1 MSNDLDKALNVA
13 PAKDTPLVHGELVVP
28 VVEQL
33 PAVIDADSSDDKEVD
48 EDFQL
53 ARENIKELLEQGKDV
68 FAEMLQ
74 VAKQS
79 QHPRAFEVLGN
90 LMKIAV
96 DTNKDLLTLRKQ
108 KRELVK
114 KTDGSPTT
122 VNNNLVLSTADLL
135 KLIKNQTNE

>member
-1 MSNDLDKALNVA
+1 MSNDLDKVLNVA
-13 PAKDTPLVHGELVVP
+13 PAPETPVVHGEIVQ
-28 VVEQL
+28 VVEQ
-33 PAVIDADSSDDKEVD
+33 ASEVIDIDSSDEKEIN

-53 ARENIKELLEQGKDV
+53 ARGNLKEIIEEGKEILE
-68 FAEMLQ
+68 EMKQ

-79 QHPRAFEVLGN
+79 QHPRAYEVLGN

-108 KRELVK
+108 KKELVK

-135 KLIKNQTNE
+135 KLIKNNTNE

>member
-1 MSNDLDKALNVA
+1 MSNDIDKVLNVA
-13 PAKDTPLVHGELVVP
+13 PAPETPLVHGEIVQ
-28 VVEQL
+28 VVEQTSE
-33 PAVIDADSSDDKEVD
+33 VIDIDSSDEKEIN

-53 ARENIKELLEQGKDV
+53 ARGNLKEIIEEGKEILE
-68 FAEMLQ
+68 EMKQ

-79 QHPRAFEVLGN
+79 QHPRAYEVLGN

-135 KLIKNQTNE
+135 KLIKNNTNE

>member
-1 MSNDLDKALNVA
+1 MSNDLDKVLNVA
-13 PAKDTPLVHGELVVP
+13 PAPETQVVHGEIVQ
-28 VVEQL
+28 VVEQTSE
-33 PAVIDADSSDDKEVD
+33 VIDIDSSDEKEIN

-53 ARENIKELLEQGKDV
+53 ARGNLKEIIEEGKEILE
-68 FAEMLQ
+68 EMKQ

-79 QHPRAFEVLGN
+79 QHPRAYEVLGN

-108 KRELVK
+108 KKELVK
-114 KTDGSPTT
+114 KSDGSPTT

-135 KLIKNQTNE
+135 KLIKNNTNE

>member
-1 MSNDLDKALNVA
+1 MQNDLDKALNVA
-13 PAKDTPLVHGELVVP
+13 PAQEDTTQLVHGELVQ
-28 VVEQL
+28 VVEQV
-33 PAVIDADSSDDKEVD
+33 PAVIEVESNDDKEVD

-53 ARENIKELLEQGKDV
+53 ARENLKELIEQGKDI
-68 FAEMLQ
+68 FAEMVQ

-79 QHPRAFEVLGN
+79 QHPRAYEVLGN

-135 KLIKNQTNE
+135 KMIKNNT

>member
-1 MSNDLDKALNVA
+1 MSNELDKALNVA
-13 PAKDTPLVHGELVVP
+13 PAPEDIPLVQGELVT
-28 VVEQL
+28 VESQSK
-33 PAVIDADSSDDKEVD
+33 AIVEVDESDDNEVD

-53 ARENIKELLEQGKDV
+53 ARENIKELLDQGKDI
-68 FAEMLQ
+68 FAEMIQ

-79 QHPRAFEVLGN
+79 QHPRAYEVLGN

-96 DTNKDLLTLRKQ
+96 DTNKDLLALRKQ

-135 KLIKNQTNE
+135 KLIKNQTDE

>member
-1 MSNDLDKALNVA
+1 MNSDLDKVLNVA
-13 PAKDTPLVHGELVVP
+13 PAPEEAPLVHGELVP
-28 VVEQL
+28 VVEQV
-33 PAVIDADSSDDKEVD
+33 PATVDDEKEVN

-53 ARENIKELLEQGKDV
+53 ARENLKEIIEEGKEILQ
-68 FAEMLQ
+68 EMKQ

-79 QHPRAFEVLGN
+79 QHPRAYEVLGN

-108 KRELVK
+108 KRELVR

-135 KLIKNQTNE
+135 KLIKNNTNE

>member
-13 PAKDTPLVHGELVVP
+13 PAPETPLVHGELVVP

-33 PAVIDADSSDDKEVD
+33 PAVIDVDATDDKEVD

-53 ARENIKELLEQGKDV
+53 ARANIQELLEQGKDILQELV
-68 FAEMLQ
+68 Q

-79 QHPRAFEVLGN
+79 QHPRAYEVLGN

-96 DTNKDLLTLRKQ
+96 DTNKDLLALRKQ

-114 KTDGSPTT
+114 KDDGSPKT

-135 KLIKNQTNE
+135 KLIKNQPNE

>member
-1 MSNDLDKALNVA
+1 MSNDLDKVLNVA
-13 PAKDTPLVHGELVVP
+13 PAPETQVVHGEIVQ
-28 VVEQL
+28 VVEQ
-33 PAVIDADSSDDKEVD
+33 ASEVIDIDSSDEKEIN

-53 ARENIKELLEQGKDV
+53 ARGNLKEIIEEGKEILE
-68 FAEMLQ
+68 EMKQ

-79 QHPRAFEVLGN
+79 QHPRAYEVLGN

-108 KRELVK
+108 KKELVK
-114 KTDGSPTT
+114 KSDGSPTT

-135 KLIKNQTNE
+135 KLIKNNTNE

>member
-1 MSNDLDKALNVA
+1 MSNELDKALNVA
-13 PAKDTPLVHGELVVP
+13 PAPEVPVVQGEIVP
-28 VVEQL
+28 VVEQV
-33 PAVIDADSSDDKEVD
+33 PAVLEELSDEKEVD
-48 EDFQL
+48 EDFRY

-68 FAEMLQ
+68 FAEMMQ

-96 DTNKDLLTLRKQ
+96 DTNKDLLALRKQ

-135 KLIKNQTNE
+135 KLIKNKSE